1 MTYSVINNSTYTR
14 NWVMRYDFHFIYAFI
29 GISQYTYMTSTLDTQ
44 AQTGITATTCTFVSS

>member
-1 MTYSVINNSTYTR
+1 
-14 NWVMRYDFHFIYAFI
+14 MRYDFHFIYACI